1 VFITKLKGDE
11 GWLESLR
18 KRKKKRWPVSSVIR
32 QSTRVFYFR
41 AGRAVKIFGYVPDAF
56 PCSSM
61 VAKTWIQRKS
71 GVDKETLTKGEKR

>member
-18 KRKKKRWPVSSVIR
+18 KRRKKKWPVSSVIK
-32 QSTRVFYFR
+32 QNTRVFYFH
-41 AGRAVKIFGYVPDAF
+41 AGRAVKIFGYAPDAF

-61 VAKTWIQRKS
+61 VGNSWVMS
-71 GVDKETLTKGEKR
+71 KETLTKGEKR